1 LDYDRA
7 DKKLAAYDDALE
19 KAYLA
24 SIMAKIE
31 IEENNQRDSFN
42 DDEEIEEDEDQDQE
56 FEEESNDML
65 TFDEWQA
72 KINET
77 EPNDGLSFDEWQAK
91 MFQDR
96 QERSTEFFKS
106 FDPEDMDYHE
116 WLQEQIE
123 LHKDDPEFQYNLQLF
138 TYNSCQNE
146 RLYATEDAAILDEE
160 DDWDPLDY
168 DRADKKLAAYDEALE
183 RAYLANEFTIEH
195 LEDADYEQLERDR
208 ACQYFV
214 EQAELHAKRNEY
226 IVKRNQ
232 DILKRYNDD
241 RTKRYND
248 FFKSYDEDMDY
259 HVWLQEQIELHKGD
273 PEFQY
278 NLEIFTYTG
287 PQIERLNAIDE
298 AAGTESNNAFI
309 RECKAADLE
318 DAEWNKSVIYINKP
332 FAPFAPFT
340 PFTIGNDNNV

>member
-1 LDYDRA
+1 MNTTRLTNAPKTREQLIAEHADHYDYDALQTPAYNGDGHGHGHDDDEWDPLDYDRA

-31 IEENNQRDSFN
+31 IEDNNQRDSFN

-72 KINET
+72 KMT
-77 EPNDGLSFDEWQAK
+77 E
-91 MFQDR
+91 DR

-116 WLQEQIE
+116 
-123 LHKDDPEFQYNLQLF
+123 
-138 TYNSCQNE
+138 
-146 RLYATEDAAILDEE
+146 
-160 DDWDPLDY
+160 
-168 DRADKKLAAYDEALE
+168 
-183 RAYLANEFTIEH
+183 
-195 LEDADYEQLERDR
+195 
-208 ACQYFV
+208 
-214 EQAELHAKRNEY
+214 
-226 IVKRNQ
+226 
-232 DILKRYNDD
+232 
-241 RTKRYND
+241 
-248 FFKSYDEDMDY
+248 
-259 HVWLQEQIELHKGD
+259 WLQEQIELHKGD

-332 FAPFAPFT
+332 FAPFTPFT

>member
-1 LDYDRA
+1 MNTTRLTNAPKTREQLIAEHADHYDYDA
-7 DKKLAAYDDALE
+7 LQTPAYNGDGHD
-19 KAYLA
+19 
-24 SIMAKIE
+24 
-31 IEENNQRDSFN
+31 
-42 DDEEIEEDEDQDQE
+42 DDE
-56 FEEESNDML
+56 
-65 TFDEWQA
+65 
-72 KINET
+72 
-77 EPNDGLSFDEWQAK
+77 
-91 MFQDR
+91 
-96 QERSTEFFKS
+96 
-106 FDPEDMDYHE
+106 
-116 WLQEQIE
+116 
-123 LHKDDPEFQYNLQLF
+123 
-138 TYNSCQNE
+138 
-146 RLYATEDAAILDEE
+146 
-160 DDWDPLDY
+160 WDPLDY

-332 FAPFAPFT
+332 FAPFTPFT